1 MPSEMRQIIFSND
14 EAITAI
20 QQLYQRSNRS
30 FPNGHISQVKVSTDS
45 GCQVDCD
52 VLDDNNI
59 SDRITVS
66 GEKLA
71 AALLLY
77 CMTRKIPVPAAAAKT
92 LDIVNGQLALCI
104 RLPESVEP

>member
-1 MPSEMRQIIFSND
+1 MPSELRQIIFSND
-14 EAITAI
+14 EAVTAI

-30 FPNGHISQVKVSTDS
+30 FPAGHIARVTVSAAS

-52 VLDDNNI
+52 VVDDNNMR
-59 SDRITVS
+59 DRVTVG

-92 LDIVNGQLALCI
+92 LDVVNGQLALCI
-104 RLPESVEP
+104 SLPESVES